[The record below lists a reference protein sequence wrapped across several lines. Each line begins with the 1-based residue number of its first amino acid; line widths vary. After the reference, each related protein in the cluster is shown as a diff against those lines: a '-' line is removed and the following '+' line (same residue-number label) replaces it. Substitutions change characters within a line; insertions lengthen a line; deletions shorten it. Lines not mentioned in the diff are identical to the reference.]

1 MKIKSY
7 VKKTFLHSKR
17 LTWVKLWNCKLPMT
31 ISWFWLLYYAYWRYH
46 IIWGTWEKG
55 TWTFCYFSTFLWP
68 KIIFKTNRNDFFLR
82 SVNFSPLDIQM
93 VPYIHWS
100 KFVDSNNYVPKTC
113 RKNSSK
119 FQKAK
124 LEFALRLF
132 M

>member
-1 MKIKSY
+1 MLIED
-7 VKKTFLHSKR
+7 
-17 LTWVKLWNCKLPMT
+17 T
-31 ISWFWLLYYAYWRYH
+31 ISFGEPGKRVH
-46 IIWGTWEKG
+46 GHSVI
-55 TWTFCYFSTFLWP
+55 FLP
-68 KIIFKTNRNDFFLR
+68 SCDLKLFLKLTGMIFFLR